1 MKYRGSA
8 LFSFL
13 LIVALPVLPVVSPG
27 VAGAQTSCD
36 LGFALTRGGVAEADL
51 NGDGLTCEFNTLDS
65 VTGVLT
71 TTAVDNVAPSDPGG
85 FCPDSFVPAVWPQ
98 GVTPDRNRDEC
109 ICVKTTQSGNVVMI
123 DDNAASGTGCF
134 IK

>member
-13 LIVALPVLPVVSPG
+13 LIVASAVLPVVNPG

-36 LGFALTRGGVAEADL
+36 LGFALTRGGLAEADL

-71 TTAVDNVAPSDPGG
+71 TTAVNSSHLPTPG
-85 FCPDSFVPAVWPQ
+85 DSVR
-98 GVTPDRNRDEC
+98 T
-109 ICVKTTQSGNVVMI
+109 
-123 DDNAASGTGCF
+123 ASFPRCGR
-134 IK
+134 KE